1 MVQDFGREHKE
12 IEVQI
17 VRPGMILSSINLW
30 RTLQA
35 NMIRASSYITSA
47 IANVDR
53 AVLSAALLDQVLHGF
68 EKEILSNTDLVRIG
82 QSKMTT

>member
-17 VRPGMILSSINLW
+17 VRPGIILSSINLW

-35 NMIRASSYITSA
+35 NVIRASSYITSA

-53 AVLSAALLDQVLHGF
+53 PVLSAALLDQVLHGF

-82 QSKMTT
+82 RSKMTT